1 VDLVIIRENTEGLYS
16 GIEAEITSGVV
27 TSTKVA
33 TEGACTR
40 IARWAFRYARQRR
53 RTKVTVFHKANI
65 MKLTDGMSIRCA
77 RAVHDGEFPEIDYQE
92 MIIDAGC
99 MALVRD
105 PTRFDVLL
113 LQNLYGDVLSDLCA
127 GLVGGL
133 GVVPGANIGE
143 SAAIF
148 EAVHGS
154 APDIPGRDVANPL
167 ALLMSAMMLLNHL
180 AETREDPACAAA
192 AQRIKDGYN
201 RALAEGRKTR
211 DLSGSLGTRRFSDAV
226 IDRLS
231 S

>member
-1 VDLVIIRENTEGLYS
+1 MV
-16 GIEAEITSGVV
+16 
-27 TSTKVA
+27 K
-33 TEGACTR
+33 
-40 IARWAFRYARQRR
+40 
-53 RTKVTVFHKANI
+53 
-65 MKLTDGMSIRCA
+65 
-77 RAVHDGEFPEIDYQE
+77 FPEIDYQE

-105 PTRFDVLL
+105 PTRFDVPL

-133 GVVPGANIGE
+133 GVVPGANIGD

-154 APDIPGRDVANPL
+154 APDIAGRDVANPL